1 MNKREQA
8 VELMTEF
15 IMDMNRQKAL
25 AMGMPLD
32 QVEPALSAMS
42 PELTYVNGLIYDV
55 LVQSGYINEY

>member
-1 MNKREQA
+1 MNNREQA

-15 IMDMNRQKAL
+15 IMDMNRQKAF

-32 QVEPALSAMS
+32 QVEPALLAMAN
-42 PELTYVNGLIYDV
+42 ELNHVNGLIYDV